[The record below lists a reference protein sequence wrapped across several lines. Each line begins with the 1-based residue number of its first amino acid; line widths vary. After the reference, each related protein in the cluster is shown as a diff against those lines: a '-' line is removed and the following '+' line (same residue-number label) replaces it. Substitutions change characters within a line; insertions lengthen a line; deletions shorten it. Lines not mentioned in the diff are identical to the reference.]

1 MFTNEQFTDLAKK
14 YIDTVFRVALGYT
27 KNPSD
32 AEDVTQNVFL
42 ALLQTKK
49 EFETE
54 DHIRYWLIRVTVNEC
69 KKLFRSP
76 WRAVASLEEYAQTL
90 SFETKTHSELF
101 YAVMALPVKYR
112 MPIYLFYYEEYSTE
126 EIANVLRLPKGT
138 VCTNLKRGRE
148 KLKKFLQEEGLCN
161 G

>member
-1 MFTNEQFTDLAKK
+1 MFTSEQFTALAKK

-49 EFETE
+49 DFETE

-76 WRAVASLEEYAQTL
+76 WRAVVSLEEYAQTL
-90 SFETKTHSELF
+90 SFESKTHSELF
-101 YAVMALPVKYR
+101 YAVMELPVKYR
-112 MPIYLFYYEEYSTE
+112 MPIYLFYYEDYSTE
-126 EIANVLRLPKGT
+126 EIAGILQLPKGT

-148 KLKKFLQEEGLCN
+148 KLRKFLQEEGLCN